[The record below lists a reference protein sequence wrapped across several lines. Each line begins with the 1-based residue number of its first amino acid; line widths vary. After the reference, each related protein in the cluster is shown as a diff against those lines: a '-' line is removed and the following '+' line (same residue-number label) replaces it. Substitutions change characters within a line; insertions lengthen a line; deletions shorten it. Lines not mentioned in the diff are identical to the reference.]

1 MANTRKLSSE
11 EVTALLEGLQS
22 GAFEAAKPPKVE
34 YEAYQFGGSNL
45 ELLGDLSTLRLIN
58 ARLGRQM
65 RNVLMPMLRFEPR
78 INAMPPETVTY
89 ETYFKKLDSFLSL
102 TTARVDALKGS
113 ILITMPARLISILV
127 QSFFGGKGDAQAT
140 RQNEFTPTEERIIQI
155 IGDGILK
162 ALEDSWKEIY
172 PCEFELINNET
183 NPAFASFVETHDLVV
198 VCTFVLQLPF
208 SKPVSIDIVYPLQS
222 FKQIAP
228 LLRSKIQ
235 RTGEGTDE
243 EWERRLREALM
254 AVPISFIPRLAEP
267 TISLPELL
275 RLHKGMVIEIPAFE
289 DVHCYVEGR
298 ELFVGTIGEQDT
310 KMAVRIKKT
319 AI

>member
-1 MANTRKLSSE
+1 MSNTRKLSNE
-11 EVTALLEGLQS
+11 EVKALLEGLQS
-22 GAFEAAKPPKVE
+22 GAIDVGKPSEVK
-34 YEAYQFGGSNL
+34 YEPYQFGGSNL

-78 INAMPPETVTY
+78 INAMPPETITY

-102 TTARVDALKGS
+102 TTARVDALKGT
-113 ILITMPARLISILV
+113 ILITMPSRLISILV
-127 QSFFGGKGDAQAT
+127 QSYFGGKGDAQAT

-155 IGDGILK
+155 ITDGILR
-162 ALEDSWKEIY
+162 ALEDSWKEIF

-198 VCTFVLQLPF
+198 VCGFVLQLPF
-208 SKPVSIDIVYPLQS
+208 SKPVSIEVVYPLQS

-235 RTGEGTDE
+235 RTGEGTDV
-243 EWERRLREALM
+243 EWERRLRDALM
-254 AVPISFIPRLAEP
+254 AVPISFVPRLAEP
-267 TISLPELL
+267 TVSLPELL
-275 RLHKGMVIEIPAFE
+275 RLHVGMVIEIPAFE
-289 DVHCYVEGR
+289 EVDCYVEGR
-298 ELFVGTIGEQDT
+298 ELFTGIIGEQDN

-319 AI
+319 AM